1 MCMDVYDR
9 LENWMHEMGLDEHLP
24 SAYSLWKKANF
35 YMLNG
40 DKNRSKMY
48 ERMNHLFHNS
58 SIPATANVGKDVNF
72 AYGGIGL
79 IIHARCIIGDFATI
93 GSNVTLGGR
102 GASKTIYTLEDGTRM
117 GVPRIGDYAYI
128 ATGAKVLG
136 GVDVG
141 ACSIIGANSVVIDH
155 VPPCSVVAGAPAK
168 IITTIT
174 KDNMKKYKNNFT
186 QFKKMSDEEVL
197 QILSK
202 YNSR

>member
-1 MCMDVYDR
+1 MSIYDR
-9 LENWMHEMGLDEHLP
+9 LEDWMCQMGFDENLP
-24 SAYSLWKKANF
+24 SAYSLWEVANSHMKNGEIKK
-35 YMLNG
+35 
-40 DKNRSKMY
+40 SKLY
-48 ERMNHLFHNS
+48 ERMNHLLHNS
-58 SIPATANVGKDVNF
+58 SIPATVDVGKGVNF

-79 IIHARCIIGDFATI
+79 IVHGRCIIGDFATI

-102 GASKTIYTLEDGTRM
+102 GSSKTVYTLEDGTRM

-168 IITTIT
+168 IIATIT

-202 YNSR
+202 YSSQ

>member
-1 MCMDVYDR
+1 MTDIYDK
-9 LENWMHEMGLDEHLP
+9 LENWMKETGLNQTLP
-24 SAYSLWKKANF
+24 SAYSIWKKANS
-35 YMLNG
+35 YLMMEEL
-40 DKNRSKMY
+40 SKSKLY
-48 ERMNHLFHNS
+48 ERMNLVLHNS
-58 SIPATANVGKDVNF
+58 SIPATVKVGKGVNF

-79 IIHARCIIGDFATI
+79 IIHARSIIGDFATI

-102 GASKTIYTLEDGTRM
+102 GASKTVYTLEDGTRM

-168 IITTIT
+168 ILGTIT

-197 QILSK
+197 EILSR
-202 YNSR
+202 YHSE

>member
-1 MCMDVYDR
+1 MTDIYDK
-9 LENWMHEMGLDEHLP
+9 LENWMKETGLDQTLP
-24 SAYSLWKKANF
+24 SAYSVWKKANS
-35 YMLNG
+35 YLMMGELS
-40 DKNRSKMY
+40 RSKLY
-48 ERMNHLFHNS
+48 ERMNLVLHNS
-58 SIPATANVGKDVNF
+58 SIPATVNVGKGVNF

-79 IIHARCIIGDFATI
+79 IIHARSIIGDFATI

-102 GASKTIYTLEDGTRM
+102 GGSKTIYTLKDGTRM

-168 IITTIT
+168 VLATIT
-174 KDNMKKYKNNFT
+174 QENMKKYKNNFT

-202 YNSR
+202 YQRD

>member
-1 MCMDVYDR
+1 MSIYDR
-9 LENWMHEMGLDEHLP
+9 LEDWMCQMGFDENLP
-24 SAYSLWKKANF
+24 SAYSLWEVANSHMKNGEIKK
-35 YMLNG
+35 
-40 DKNRSKMY
+40 SKLY
-48 ERMNHLFHNS
+48 ERMNHLLHNS
-58 SIPATANVGKDVNF
+58 SIPATVDVGKGVNF

-79 IIHARCIIGDFATI
+79 IVHGRYIIGDFATV

-102 GASKTIYTLEDGTRM
+102 GSSKTVYTLEDGTHM

-168 IITTIT
+168 IIATIT

-202 YNSR
+202 YSSQ

>member
-1 MCMDVYDR
+1 MSDIYDK
-9 LENWMHEMGLDEHLP
+9 LENWMKEIGLDQTLP
-24 SAYSLWKKANF
+24 SAYSVWKKANS
-35 YMLNG
+35 YLLTG
-40 DKNRSKMY
+40 DIGRSKLY
-48 ERMNHLFHNS
+48 ERMNLVLHNS
-58 SIPATANVGKDVNF
+58 SIPSTVNVGKGVNF

-79 IIHARCIIGDFATI
+79 IIHAKSIIGDFATI

-102 GASKTIYTLEDGTRM
+102 GGSKTIYTLQDGTRM

-168 IITTIT
+168 VLATIT

-202 YNSR
+202 YHSQ